1 MKKMILLFAMLIFVV
16 TSLHA
21 QDPITAVNM
30 ATFNAYSGAAPDS
43 SVPYFGDLGVRRVIV
58 ADADGDGDQEIIS
71 TDYSNGGRVHV
82 MEYDGQGNLE
92 IVWSSPVFGTSSG
105 STPRFPQV
113 GDCDGDGFP
122 EIIFEQNGEAKISL
136 YEWDGV
142 SWGTT
147 PAFEIT
153 NDMFVAAGAVPATTG
168 NTLRFNREVF
178 TVRDLDGDGKSE
190 LIPHS
195 YGNSNRD
202 VYILGIDGQF
212 PGFASLVIEGG
223 HPDNST
229 NGFDW
234 ATGSHFSSTPADIDG
249 DGKYEVI
256 NNHWNQCGMWA
267 IQVNGP
273 DSYSYPDTSLPGA
286 YHRYSPTGNDGVS
299 YFGMAAVDVDGD
311 GRDEIAGTLYQ
322 DLFNLV
328 LFDFNDTDTSAN
340 LFSSDPTAI
349 AERFGV
355 LATRE
360 ELAALGG
367 KTTGEFWPCVTGDVN
382 QDGKDEIYTGGGRGI
397 NLIALQYSGTGSVLD
412 GNNYVKNLVYSGA
425 GGDVFAKIKIYHGRI
440 DTVVIGLDTTYVL
453 NTTVTDT
460 LREETPF
467 TAYIF
472 ADSVDLDNDN
482 RLEIVLSEQSVY
494 DSTEI
499 IHYVWVDS
507 THSWERDLV
516 ASGKIINEYRKTVR
530 VLEYD
535 GTVGLR
541 DENYNIITPD
551 DYVLENNYPNPFNPS
566 TSIKFSLPIQKEVS
580 LKIYDMLGNEVATLV
595 NRQLLEKGN
604 HELTW
609 SGTNNHGSSVASG
622 NYIATLTFGNFSKS
636 IKMTLLK

>member
-1 MKKMILLFAMLIFVV
+1 MKKMFLLFAMLIFVV

-43 SVPYFGDLGVRRVIV
+43 SIPYFGDLGVRRVIV
-58 ADADGDGDQEIIS
+58 ADADGDGTQEIIA

-82 MEYDGQGNLE
+82 LKYDGQDNLE
-92 IVWSSPVFGTSSG
+92 IVWSSPVSTTSSG
-105 STPRFPQV
+105 SSPRFPQV

-122 EIIFEQNGEAKISL
+122 EIIFEQNGEGRIVF

-142 SWGTT
+142 SWGTE
-147 PAFEIT
+147 PAYEIT
-153 NDMFVAAGAVPATTG
+153 NDMFIAAGGSGA
-168 NTLRFNREVF
+168 LRFNREVL
-178 TVRDLDGDGKSE
+178 TVKDLDGDGKSE
-190 LIPHS
+190 IIPHC

-202 VYILGIDGQF
+202 VYVLGIDGQF

-223 HPDNST
+223 HPDNT
-229 NGFDW
+229 ANGFDW
-234 ATGSHFSSTPADIDG
+234 STGSHFSSTPADIDG
-249 DGKYEVI
+249 DGKYEII
-256 NNHWNQCGMWA
+256 NNHWDRCGMWA

-273 DSYSYPDTSLPGA
+273 DSYTYPDSSLPGA
-286 YHRYSPTGNDGVS
+286 YNRYSPAGNDGVS

-311 GRDEIAGTLYQ
+311 GNDEIAGTLYE

-328 LFDFNDTDTSAN
+328 LFDFNASDTSAN
-340 LFSSDPTAI
+340 LFSDDPAAI

-355 LATRE
+355 IATSE

-367 KTTGEFWPCVTGDVN
+367 KTIGEFWPCVKGDVN
-382 QDGKDEIYTGGGRGI
+382 QDGKDEIYTGGGRGV
-397 NLIALQYSGTGSVLD
+397 NLIAIQYSGSGSVLD
-412 GNNYVKNLVYSGA
+412 GNNYTKNLVYSGE

-440 DTVVIGLDTTYVL
+440 DTVVVGSDTSYIF
-453 NTTVTDT
+453 NPAITDT

-472 ADSVDLDNDN
+472 ADSVDIDNDG
-482 RLEIVLSEQSVY
+482 RHEIVLSEQSVY
-494 DSTEI
+494 DSTEV
-499 IHYVWVDS
+499 IHYVWADS

-541 DENYNIITPD
+541 DEKYNIVTPD

-622 NYIATLTFGNFSKS
+622 NYIATLSFGNFSKS